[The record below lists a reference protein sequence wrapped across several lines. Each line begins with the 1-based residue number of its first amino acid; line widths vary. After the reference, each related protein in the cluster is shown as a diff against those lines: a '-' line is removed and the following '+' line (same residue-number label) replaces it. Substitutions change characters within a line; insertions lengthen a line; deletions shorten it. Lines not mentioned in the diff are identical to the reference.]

1 MLLNKAETFKK
12 SFRSCTKNPRK
23 PCTSVVGWRRRSV
36 QWVASAEALLIHL
49 HAEGAVVAEGAV
61 AAAVAVATAPSFATP
76 LPAPLALAPGERR
89 RGGMRRRCW

>member
-1 MLLNKAETFKK
+1 MYKKSAET
-12 SFRSCTKNPRK
+12 
-23 PCTSVVGWRRRSV
+23 CTSVVGWRRRSV

-61 AAAVAVATAPSFATP
+61 AVATAPSFATP

>member
-1 MLLNKAETFKK
+1 MYKKSAET
-12 SFRSCTKNPRK
+12 
-23 PCTSVVGWRRRSV
+23 CTSVVGWRRRSV

-76 LPAPLALAPGERR
+76 LPAPLALAPDERR